1 MEVTQC
7 PNMTAIEQ
15 KNFGPGYSSQDPL
28 SSTISQQTSSL
39 SLYEFAG
46 LFLIIGSITIF
57 SLFCSETKI
66 GRKLAEKTGHFILIC
81 FRFKPSR
88 LNPIGDAGV
97 VGESA
102 ESGDDGT
109 ELVESNLNG
118 HSSGEEGTDAGIAED
133 VPQFVDDEIHVT
145 GLDDETCASQ
155 DSGTRNVGRNS

>member
-1 MEVTQC
+1 
-7 PNMTAIEQ
+7 MTAIEQ

-66 GRKLAEKTGHFILIC
+66 GRKFAEKTGHFILIC
-81 FRFKPSR
+81 FRFKTSR
-88 LNPIGDAGV
+88 GDGGV
-97 VGESA
+97 VGELA
-102 ESGDDGT
+102 EGGDVGT

-118 HSSGEEGTDAGIAED
+118 HSSDEEEEEEEGGTDAGVIED
-133 VPQFVDDEIHVT
+133 VPHFVDEGT
-145 GLDDETCASQ
+145 PASH
-155 DSGTRNVGRNS
+155 DSGTTSVGRNS